1 MLEKNIADIRK
12 EYTKGVLEPKELGD
26 NPIVVFQKWFD
37 EALKSEVLEVN
48 AMALATVSPSGAPS
62 VRIVLLKEIT
72 EKGIVFFTNYK
83 SRKGREIEDNQQVA
97 VVFYWAELERQVRI
111 EGRVRKIREE
121 DSDVY
126 FYSRPR
132 ISQAGAVVSPQ
143 SEKIGSREILDAAME
158 ELLAKDDAELQ
169 RPKHWGGYEIEADAV
184 EFWQG
189 RPGRVHDRAFFE
201 KNEGGT
207 WNVSRLAP

>member
-1 MLEKNIADIRK
+1 MSDSIADIRK
-12 EYTKGVLEPKELGD
+12 EYSKGRLEPRELGD
-26 NPIVVFQKWFD
+26 NPIEVFRRWFN

-48 AMALATVSPSGAPS
+48 AMALATVSASGAPS
-62 VRIVLLKEIT
+62 VRVVLLKEIT
-72 EKGIVFFTNYK
+72 ENGVVFFTNYK
-83 SRKGREIEDNQQVA
+83 SRKGREIEENQQVA

-111 EGRVRKIREE
+111 EGRIRKI
-121 DSDVY
+121 SDAESDLY

-132 ISQAGAVVSPQ
+132 ISQAGAVISPQ
-143 SEKIGSREILDAAME
+143 SEKIGSREILDAAMA
-158 ELLAKDDAELQ
+158 ELLEKEEAELK
-169 RPKHWGGYEIEADAV
+169 RPKHWGGYEIVAEAV